1 MSVNTGYDIGKAFD
15 RIENELI
22 ASMIRNIR
30 RHKVEEIK
38 EENLALRSRGREE
51 VAKSGY
57 DIMTE
62 AKKLDRFYEK
72 RLEGRR

>member
-1 MSVNTGYDIGKAFD
+1 MT
-15 RIENELI
+15 
-22 ASMIRNIR
+22 
-30 RHKVEEIK
+30 EEIK

-51 VAKSGY
+51 VAKSSY